1 MGKFTGNA
9 LKKKTYEVYLPCM
22 GEKVKIALTMGA
34 IAELEEQTGGLQQGL
49 EAIQRGE
56 MKSIASFLASLI
68 AAGENDKECTT
79 EWVLNNL
86 GIEDIVALSDVITKQ
101 MANNKSLKKL
111 MAQKK

>member
-9 LKKKTYEVYLPCM
+9 LKKQTYEVYLPSM

-56 MKSIASFLASLI
+56 MKSIASFLACLLS
-68 AAGENDKECTT
+68 AGENDKCTA

-86 GIEDIVALSDVITKQ
+86 GIEDIVALSDVITNQ
-101 MANNKSLKKL
+101 MLNNKSLKKL
-111 MAQKK
+111 MGQKK